1 MQKHAAKI
9 LWAHLRV
16 LAVLDTAVMGLIA
29 LMKTNVLPDRPNAMK
44 TLTVLTR
51 WVHMA
56 APAKKDTHASSF
68 VQRNSNVSLFVGGR
82 LEVIFNKG
90 NVTCHSRY
98 QFMRLVMR
106 LVSSGSMRKWNM
118 STS

>member
-1 MQKHAAKI
+1 MPMHSAKI

-29 LMKTNVLPDRPNAMK
+29 LMKTNVLLDRPNAMK

-56 APAKKDTHASSF
+56 APVKTDTPAMDSF
-68 VQRNSNVSLFVGGR
+68 VQRKSNVS
-82 LEVIFNKG
+82 
-90 NVTCHSRY
+90 
-98 QFMRLVMR
+98 
-106 LVSSGSMRKWNM
+106 
-118 STS
+118 